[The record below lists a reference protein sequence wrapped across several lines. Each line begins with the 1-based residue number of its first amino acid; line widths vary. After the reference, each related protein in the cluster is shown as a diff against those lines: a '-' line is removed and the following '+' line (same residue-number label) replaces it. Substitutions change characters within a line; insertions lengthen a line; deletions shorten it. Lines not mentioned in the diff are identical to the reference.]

1 LLQIVRGK
9 GVLVVGNKIGLS
21 SVLLWE
27 ENSMRLIFAPSAGLA
42 PVLAVAMLAAA
53 STSSIAQNNEHEWQ
67 KDYPLSGRASL
78 TVETGDSHLNI
89 HSCGD
94 CKAIQIRVNSG
105 RSLSQYVL
113 EERQEGNHVFFT
125 LKEKPHVVGM
135 FIHWNAHETTQV
147 SVGTPASLEL
157 DARTA
162 DGNLSVSGLTGNL
175 NVHSGDGS
183 VSLEDVHGDLRL
195 KASDGNVTIHNAS
208 GTIDARGS
216 DGHMKIDG
224 KFTAVN
230 LRTSDGSLD
239 FSLLPGSQLT
249 AASSIESSD
258 GHVSI
263 LVPQNLSADLDVS
276 ASDGRIDCKLP
287 ITTDHYDSSESS
299 GHHLH
304 GHLNAGGVAL
314 SVHTSDGNLSIASL

>member
-1 LLQIVRGK
+1 
-9 GVLVVGNKIGLS
+9 
-21 SVLLWE
+21 
-27 ENSMRLIFAPSAGLA
+27 MRLKSISSIGFAPVVALA
-42 PVLAVAMLAAA
+42 LLSVAPSNLF
-53 STSSIAQNNEHEWQ
+53 AQNGEHEWE
-67 KDYPLSGRASL
+67 KSYALSGSASL

-89 HSCGD
+89 HSCGE
-94 CKAIQIRVNSG
+94 CKAIQIRVLYG
-105 RSLSQYVL
+105 RDVNQYVL
-113 EERQEGNHVFFT
+113 EERQEGSHVFFT
-125 LKEKPHVVGM
+125 LKEKPHIGM
-135 FIHWNAHETTQV
+135 FGHIGAHEATQV
-147 SVGTPASLEL
+147 SVETPASLEL
-157 DARTA
+157 DAKTG
-162 DGNLSVSGLTGNL
+162 DGNLSVAGLTGNL

-216 DGHMKIDG
+216 DGNMKVDG
-224 KFTAVN
+224 KFTVVN
-230 LRTSDGSLD
+230 LHTSDGNLD
-239 FSLLPGSQLT
+239 FSLAAGSQLT
-249 AASSIESSD
+249 AASRIESSD

-276 ASDGRIDCKLP
+276 ASDGHIDCKLP

-304 GHLNAGGVAL
+304 GHLNAGGVPL

>member
-1 LLQIVRGK
+1 MRVKSIPSIGFAP
-9 GVLVVGNKIGLS
+9 VLVVALFS
-21 SVLLWE
+21 
-27 ENSMRLIFAPSAGLA
+27 
-42 PVLAVAMLAAA
+42 AA
-53 STSSIAQNNEHEWQ
+53 STSSFAQNNEHEWQ
-67 KDYPLSGRASL
+67 KSYPLSGSASL
-78 TVETGDSHLNI
+78 TVETGDSNLNI
-89 HSCGD
+89 HSCGA
-94 CKAIQIRVNSG
+94 CKAIQVRVHSG
-105 RSLSQYVL
+105 RNLNQYVL

-125 LKEKPHVVGM
+125 LKEKPHIGM
-135 FIHWNAHETTQV
+135 TIHWGAHESTHVTIE
-147 SVGTPASLEL
+147 SPASLEL
-157 DARTA
+157 DAKTG
-162 DGNLSVSGLTGNL
+162 DGNLSAAGLTGNL

-216 DGHMKIDG
+216 DGNMKVDG
-224 KFTAVN
+224 KFTVVN

-249 AASSIESSD
+249 AASRIESSD

-276 ASDGRIDCKLP
+276 ASDGHIDCKLP
-287 ITTDHYDSSESS
+287 ITTDHYNSSESS

-304 GHLNAGGVAL
+304 GHLNAGGVPL